1 MFPYGNMYGG
11 YMNKSAFTLAE
22 VLITLGIIGIV
33 AAMTLP
39 ALKAKHEKIETVTRL
54 KTAYSVI
61 NQAFKMAEAKNG
73 DIDSW
78 AEWDDAEL
86 IIKKYI
92 IPEIKGAKY
101 YGLAE
106 DKKLALC
113 YDKNFKLHNAQ
124 SDNASQYTWMDNV
137 FMASPFQD
145 KTVSFSLSNGI
156 CIGLNPSSGLAEER
170 FNRNVFVDIN
180 GMKGPNIAGYDLFF
194 FTIENNT
201 LRPYGY
207 NLSDEEL
214 IGTHS
219 NACNPKATCGG
230 YTCAARIMSEGWQ
243 INYR

>member
-1 MFPYGNMYGG
+1 MD
-11 YMNKSAFTLAE
+11 KSAFTLAE

-101 YGLAE
+101 YGLAQ
-106 DKKLALC
+106 KSTLALC

-124 SDNASQYTWMDNV
+124 TDNSSQYTWLDDV
-137 FMASPFQD
+137 YITTPFIRNI
-145 KTVSFSLSNGI
+145 TGSLAFTNGI
-156 CIGLNPSSGLAEER
+156 CIGLNPVRADNGQKI
-170 FNRNVFVDIN
+170 FVDIN
-180 GMKGPNIAGYDLFF
+180 GMKGPNKAGYDLFF
-194 FTIENNT
+194 FVIVNNSIK
-201 LRPYGY
+201 PYGWDWSY
-207 NLSDEEL
+207 EEL
-214 IGTHS
+214 TGS
-219 NACNPKATCGG
+219 GRQNACNLKAKYGG
-230 YTCAARIMSEGWQ
+230 EVCAARIMSEGWQ

>member
-1 MFPYGNMYGG
+1 M
-11 YMNKSAFTLAE
+11 
-22 VLITLGIIGIV
+22 LITLGIIGIV

-78 AEWDDAEL
+78 AEWDDAEV

-106 DKKLALC
+106 DEKLALC

-156 CIGLNPSSGLAEER
+156 CIGLNPSSGLADER

-194 FTIENNT
+194 FVTDKNTIK
-201 LRPYGY
+201 PYGWDWSY
-207 NLSDEEL
+207 EDI
-214 IGTHS
+214 IGTEKD
-219 NACNPKATCGG
+219 NACNSKAQLGG